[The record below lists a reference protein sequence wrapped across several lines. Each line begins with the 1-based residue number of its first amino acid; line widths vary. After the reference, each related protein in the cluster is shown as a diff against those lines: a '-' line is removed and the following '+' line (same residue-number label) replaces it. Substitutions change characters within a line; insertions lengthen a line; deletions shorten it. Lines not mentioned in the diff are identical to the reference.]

1 MFQMTEFEIEWPQL
15 KMRTWRA
22 PPADTS
28 ENSSKRI
35 PRTHGVGLVLIQQLL
50 FSQMPELFFFALGPT
65 AIFPDLVGTLRFPS
79 YWALPRNT
87 PTRLPPAPR
96 SSGPA
101 SRADRGVRN
110 EHRRH
115 IAALLALGRSVDDI
129 HELYKTHVVSVERV
143 LDKGTLP
150 KRDGCLN
157 DAPTHRAFGSKA
169 DTGLHPARVRSLQ
182 KRTCQLDR
190 AVSVKGQ
197 PRTSLGRL
205 GGPFL
210 HPGSRII
217 FWLVVLAVRKP

>member
-1 MFQMTEFEIEWPQL
+1 MAAIENANLARTPCGYVREFVKAYPAYAWRWTCAHSATAVQPNA
-15 KMRTWRA
+15 RTLLCPRA
-22 PPADTS
+22 D
-28 ENSSKRI
+28 RD
-35 PRTHGVGLVLIQQLL
+35 
-50 FSQMPELFFFALGPT
+50 
-65 AIFPDLVGTLRFPS
+65 FPDLVGTLRFPS